1 MMKLTAEGLALIKE
15 FEGFR
20 ARAYKCPAGI
30 WTIGYGHTSNA
41 GPPAVHEGMVVSR
54 DVADAILS
62 NDVAVFASG
71 IAKELKVELSGH
83 QFSAL
88 VSFAYNVGLGNFRS
102 SSVLRAVNAGDTAA
116 VPRRLQLWIKA
127 GGKVLPGLVRR
138 RAAEAELFVG
148 EGRVL
153 DTPSGASI
161 TVPSGKPIGHSTT
174 AGAAA
179 AAVTAGTTAAVAAA
193 KGGGTGWIAASLLI
207 LIIAAAGAWIIR
219 ERLRK
224 SKEEGL

>member
-1 MMKLTAEGLALIKE
+1 MKLTAEGLTLIKA

-41 GPPAVHEGMVVSR
+41 GPPDVHEGMVVSR
-54 DVADAILS
+54 DEADAILARDAQS
-62 NDVAVFASG
+62 FAAGVA
-71 IAKELKVELSGH
+71 KDLKVEIGDQ

-102 SSVLRAVNAGDTAA
+102 SSVLRAVNAGDVTA
-116 VPRRLQLWIKA
+116 VPRRLQLWIRA

-148 EGRVL
+148 EGRAL
-153 DTPSGASI
+153 ETPSGTSI
-161 TVPSGKPIGHSTT
+161 SVPSGKPIGQSTT

-193 KGGGTGWIAASLLI
+193 KGGAMGWIAASLLI
-207 LIIAAAGAWIIR
+207 LVIAAAGAWIVR

>member
-41 GPPAVHEGMVVSR
+41 GPLAVHEGLVVSHGE
-54 DVADAILS
+54 AEAILVR
-62 NDVAVFASG
+62 DAAAFAAG
-71 IAKELKVELSGH
+71 VAKELKVELGGH

-102 SSVLRAVNAGDTAA
+102 SSVLRAVNAGDAAA

-138 RAAEAELFVG
+138 RAAEAEMFIG
-148 EGRVL
+148 EGEASAAA
-153 DTPSGASI
+153 SGASI
-161 TVPSGKPIGHSTT
+161 SVQSGKQIGQSTT

-179 AAVTAGTTAAVAAA
+179 TAAAAGTAVTVAAA
-193 KGGGTGWIAASLLI
+193 KGGAVGWITAWLLI
-207 LIIAAAGAWIIR
+207 LVIVAAGAWIIR
-219 ERLRK
+219 ERIRK
-224 SKEEGL
+224 SQEDGI